1 MGCPFTPGCA
11 TLRRMDYGVNM
22 EQRDVVIIGAGA
34 AGMMCG
40 MVAGARGRSVL
51 LIDHARNIGEKI
63 RISGGGRCNFTN
75 LGTTAAHFLC
85 RNPHFVK
92 SALGRYLPQDFVDL
106 VEAHGIAWHEKAKGQ
121 LFCNESA
128 VQIVDM
134 LKAELAAV
142 GAEIWAGTTVEKVS
156 HGFEI
161 TTSRGVVRAE
171 SLVVASGGKSIPKI
185 GASGFGY
192 ALAAQFGLEVL
203 PTRAGLVPLTFG
215 AGDLAHFR
223 EMAGVS
229 LPVVV
234 SCGAGRFA
242 DELLFTHRGLSG
254 PAILQISSFWREG
267 EAVTIDLLPSGGVRE
282 AVAAARAEAG
292 GQAVQTMLARLL
304 PKKLARYMA
313 ARFGFDGTVSDLA
326 KTDIAAL
333 ETLLRAWQVLPIGTE
348 GYRTAEVT
356 LGGVCTD
363 DLEAK
368 TMQARAVRGLFFVGE
383 VVDVTGWLGGY
394 NFQWAWAS
402 GAAAGQV
409 A

>member
-1 MGCPFTPGCA
+1 
-11 TLRRMDYGVNM
+11 VNM

>member
-1 MGCPFTPGCA
+1 LGCPFTPGCA

-92 SALGRYLPQDFVDL
+92 SALGRYQPQDFVDL

-254 PAILQISSFWREG
+254 PAILQISSFWQEG

-368 TMQARAVRGLFFVGE
+368 TMQARAVPGLFFVGE

>member
-1 MGCPFTPGCA
+1 M
-11 TLRRMDYGVNM
+11 NM

-92 SALGRYLPQDFVDL
+92 SALGRYQPQDFVDL

-254 PAILQISSFWREG
+254 PAILQISSFWQEG

-368 TMQARAVRGLFFVGE
+368 TMQARAVPGLFFVGE

>member
-1 MGCPFTPGCA
+1 
-11 TLRRMDYGVNM
+11 MDYGVNM

>member
-92 SALGRYLPQDFVDL
+92 SALGRYQPQDFVDL

-254 PAILQISSFWREG
+254 PAILQISSFWQEG

-368 TMQARAVRGLFFVGE
+368 TMQARAVPGLFFVGE